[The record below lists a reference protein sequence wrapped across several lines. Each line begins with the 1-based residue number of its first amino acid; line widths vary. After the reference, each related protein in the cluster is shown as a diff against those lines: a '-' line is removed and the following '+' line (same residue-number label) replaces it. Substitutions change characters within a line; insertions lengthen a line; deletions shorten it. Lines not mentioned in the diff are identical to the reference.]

1 MNNKAQTIWNA
12 FCGELI
18 DNGLKDG
25 EDVRQALSTAI
36 REAVFELQYYNFERG
51 EDLVVSS
58 RALYELCD
66 DLEAL

>member
-1 MNNKAQTIWNA
+1 MNNKAQTIWSA

>member
-18 DNGLKDG
+18 DNGVKDS

-36 REAVFELQYYNFERG
+36 REAVFELQYYNFEKG
-51 EDLVVSS
+51 EDFVVSS

-66 DLEAL
+66 ALEAL

>member
-1 MNNKAQTIWNA
+1 MNTKAQTIWKA

-18 DNGLKDG
+18 DNGVKDS

-51 EDLVVSS
+51 EDFVVSS

-66 DLEAL
+66 ALEAL